1 MFIGIY
7 NKSIILTYIGVALAV
22 TGIYFSFT
30 GSIRYAMLCL
40 AISGVCDLF
49 DGMVAR
55 RCKRTEEEKLFG
67 VEIDS
72 LADMMGFVALPIAV
86 CCGLGLTKWY
96 NAVIYIVYTLAA
108 VSRLGY
114 FNITAKKSATDSPAS
129 HYTGLPVTF
138 AALIFTTAWFLSF
151 ILSDNIFAAF
161 YSLLMLIMAL
171 LFVLKIKVPKP
182 RGIAY
187 VLFGLIAIIVCCAII
202 FAE

>member
-1 MFIGIY
+1 MFIGKY
-7 NKSIILTYIGVALAV
+7 NKSVIITYVGVALAV
-22 TGIYFSFT
+22 AGIYFSFK
-30 GSIRYAMLCL
+30 GNIRNAMLCL

-86 CCGLGLTKWY
+86 SCSMGLTQWY
-96 NAVIYIVYTLAA
+96 NLLIYIVYTLAA
-108 VSRLGY
+108 IARLAY
-114 FNITAKKSATDSPAS
+114 FNTAAMKSGTESPVRY
-129 HYTGLPVTF
+129 YTGLPVTF
-138 AALIFTTAWFLSF
+138 AALIFTTFWFLSF
-151 ILSDNIFAAF
+151 ILTEGTFEVV

-171 LFVLKIKVPKP
+171 LYVFKIKVPKP

-187 VLFGLIAIIVCCAII
+187 VILGLIAIAVCFSIMLVG
-202 FAE
+202 

>member
-7 NKSIILTYIGVALAV
+7 NKSVILTYIGVALAV
-22 TGIYFSFT
+22 MGIYFSFT

-86 CCGLGLTKWY
+86 CCGIGLTKWY
-96 NAVIYIVYTLAA
+96 NLVIYIVYTLAA
-108 VSRLGY
+108 ISRLGY
-114 FNITAKKSATDSPAS
+114 FNIVAKESGTQSPVKY
-129 HYTGLPVTF
+129 YTGLPVTF
-138 AALIFTTAWFLSF
+138 AALIFTTFWFLSF
-151 ILSDNIFAAF
+151 VLTAGTFEAV
-161 YSLLMLIMAL
+161 YSLLMSIVAL

-182 RGIAY
+182 RGVAY
-187 VLFGLIAIIVCCAII
+187 IILGLIAIVVCCAII
-202 FAE
+202 LFG